1 MADAPGREVQD
12 DTNERKL
19 RPGEVVSLPESLL
32 PSGNRKTKPAT
43 WIRADRE
50 GEAKQNTQNATL
62 YVLNN
67 HRFPKWLY
75 SYDSS
80 VTRTQR
86 EMTHHLVVYVCQVT
100 GTRSQHGEIDAV
112 VLARQESPGF
122 SLVSYRRSG
131 NNASDA
137 GCDLPAIEGASGST
151 FDAVDDDMSDMI
163 SSTMNDME
171 IDLGSSEL
179 YETKPPHSTHQLQY
193 QVFSTQPKQEEMRQR
208 VFSGGFLGSYRH
220 QHEAAANPIRQV
232 LPGPSSQD
240 RYLWQVGSS
249 ARTCGFLDKGQ
260 HLLILWRFIQRLS
273 LRDLGF
279 DADAVHK
286 EARTFWLRAA
296 AALRES
302 TPGSSQEFEGV
313 VRLFL
318 RDMFKSGASVP
329 PARPAADSAKA
340 PLSRKCSV
348 VRVVIH
354 LFLRAL
360 SSSTIQRLLFAAC
373 MVQSNAASKP
383 QLQERFVILVSD
395 LYDVLGDLLG
405 EVTADVVAGLQGNQ
419 SVSLPGLVDEVLS
432 VVYSLPCFTALR
444 VEMSAL
450 LLSRETVSS
459 LSEALNCSFQ
469 TFVALVREAMIMPIN
484 MQPAKKYGQQQPFAT
499 SPGYDDLEWNQ
510 RWLLEPGSLQMAHVA
525 PGAARDSPSIA
536 DFAQIIYEL
545 GCIDIIIADDM
556 SSLTVQ
562 SAYSFS
568 GGENATPMTLVLDG
582 RLRVFRVLPSGISS
596 MARTAGGWSL
606 GDYTATFSEDAHLFN
621 VDFFVFADAKT
632 NRQTDRQASHG
643 VVQMRRV
650 SLSMKLEE
658 NVGVGAGSADPG
670 DLFAFVHGTVYGSIY
685 KMQRLNLSES
695 STVDRA
701 AVWREAE
708 WLALWK
714 LQAGYI
720 ALPRV
725 GFV

>member
-1 MADAPGREVQD
+1 MVRVVACRFMRISCSEDDHPLFRRYYARSNRERGIKLLRCFPHCCPEHVQRCYCGTSIHVLVTFESDPPPAAQGEAADAPGREVQD

-122 SLVSYRRSG
+122 SLISYRRSG

-171 IDLGSSEL
+171 IDSGSSEL
-179 YETKPPHSTHQLQY
+179 YETKPPHSTHQPQY

-240 RYLWQVGSS
+240 RYVWQVGSS

-296 AALRES
+296 AA
-302 TPGSSQEFEGV
+302 Q
-313 VRLFL
+313 
-318 RDMFKSGASVP
+318 
-329 PARPAADSAKA
+329 
-340 PLSRKCSV
+340 C
-348 VRVVIH
+348 
-354 LFLRAL
+354 
-360 SSSTIQRLLFAAC
+360 
-373 MVQSNAASKP
+373 
-383 QLQERFVILVSD
+383 
-395 LYDVLGDLLG
+395 
-405 EVTADVVAGLQGNQ
+405 
-419 SVSLPGLVDEVLS
+419 
-432 VVYSLPCFTALR
+432 
-444 VEMSAL
+444 
-450 LLSRETVSS
+450 
-459 LSEALNCSFQ
+459 
-469 TFVALVREAMIMPIN
+469 
-484 MQPAKKYGQQQPFAT
+484 GQ
-499 SPGYDDLEWNQ
+499 
-510 RWLLEPGSLQMAHVA
+510 
-525 PGAARDSPSIA
+525 
-536 DFAQIIYEL
+536 
-545 GCIDIIIADDM
+545 
-556 SSLTVQ
+556 
-562 SAYSFS
+562 
-568 GGENATPMTLVLDG
+568 
-582 RLRVFRVLPSGISS
+582 
-596 MARTAGGWSL
+596 
-606 GDYTATFSEDAHLFN
+606 
-621 VDFFVFADAKT
+621 
-632 NRQTDRQASHG
+632 
-643 VVQMRRV
+643 
-650 SLSMKLEE
+650 
-658 NVGVGAGSADPG
+658 
-670 DLFAFVHGTVYGSIY
+670 
-685 KMQRLNLSES
+685 
-695 STVDRA
+695 
-701 AVWREAE
+701 
-708 WLALWK
+708 
-714 LQAGYI
+714 
-720 ALPRV
+720 
-725 GFV
+725 

>member
-50 GEAKQNTQNATL
+50 GEAKQNAQNATLYVLNNHRFPKWLYSYDSSVTRTQREMTHHLVVYVCQVTGTRSQHGEIDAVVLARQESLGFSLVSYRRSGNNASDAGCDLPAIEGASGSTFDAVDDDMSDMISSTMNDTEIDSGSPELYETKPPHSTHQLQYQVFSTQPKQEEMRQRLFSGAFLGSYRHQHEAAANPTRQVLPGPSSQDRYVWQNATL

-122 SLVSYRRSG
+122 SLISYRRSG

-171 IDLGSSEL
+171 IDSGSSEL
-179 YETKPPHSTHQLQY
+179 YETKPPHSTHQPQY

-296 AALRES
+296 AA
-302 TPGSSQEFEGV
+302 Q
-313 VRLFL
+313 
-318 RDMFKSGASVP
+318 
-329 PARPAADSAKA
+329 
-340 PLSRKCSV
+340 C
-348 VRVVIH
+348 
-354 LFLRAL
+354 
-360 SSSTIQRLLFAAC
+360 
-373 MVQSNAASKP
+373 
-383 QLQERFVILVSD
+383 
-395 LYDVLGDLLG
+395 
-405 EVTADVVAGLQGNQ
+405 
-419 SVSLPGLVDEVLS
+419 
-432 VVYSLPCFTALR
+432 
-444 VEMSAL
+444 
-450 LLSRETVSS
+450 
-459 LSEALNCSFQ
+459 
-469 TFVALVREAMIMPIN
+469 
-484 MQPAKKYGQQQPFAT
+484 GQ
-499 SPGYDDLEWNQ
+499 
-510 RWLLEPGSLQMAHVA
+510 
-525 PGAARDSPSIA
+525 
-536 DFAQIIYEL
+536 
-545 GCIDIIIADDM
+545 
-556 SSLTVQ
+556 
-562 SAYSFS
+562 
-568 GGENATPMTLVLDG
+568 
-582 RLRVFRVLPSGISS
+582 
-596 MARTAGGWSL
+596 
-606 GDYTATFSEDAHLFN
+606 
-621 VDFFVFADAKT
+621 
-632 NRQTDRQASHG
+632 
-643 VVQMRRV
+643 
-650 SLSMKLEE
+650 
-658 NVGVGAGSADPG
+658 
-670 DLFAFVHGTVYGSIY
+670 
-685 KMQRLNLSES
+685 
-695 STVDRA
+695 
-701 AVWREAE
+701 
-708 WLALWK
+708 
-714 LQAGYI
+714 
-720 ALPRV
+720 
-725 GFV
+725 